1 MVSLNKENYMRAL
14 YILDEEGNAL
24 TVTNVSKYLH
34 ISKPSVSEMMKNLD
48 DMKWIVYN
56 KYSKIFFTRKG
67 KLIARKLTVKH
78 RLIEIFLKDTLK
90 VNIKEVHAEADKLE
104 HAVSDR
110 VLIKLKKFLGNP
122 IKDPHGKVI
131 PDGK

>member
-24 TVTNVSKYLH
+24 TVTNFSKYLH

-56 KYSKIFFTRKG
+56 KYSKIFFTR
-67 KLIARKLTVKH
+67 
-78 RLIEIFLKDTLK
+78 
-90 VNIKEVHAEADKLE
+90 
-104 HAVSDR
+104 
-110 VLIKLKKFLGNP
+110 
-122 IKDPHGKVI
+122 
-131 PDGK
+131 